1 MISPG
6 IRRFLQEALIED
18 IGSGDITTELII
30 PEKHQS
36 IAHIIAK
43 SDLVLA
49 GLPFVRELFSL
60 YDSTVKFNS
69 LKHDGT
75 ELKSGE
81 TIAELGGNTRSIL
94 VCERTALNILQ
105 RLSGIATLT
114 KRFVDA
120 AKGSRVRILDTRKT
134 TPCMRYLEKYAV
146 RIGGGHN
153 HRMGL
158 YDGILIKDNHIK
170 AAGGIKEAISTIKNK
185 GPISPPAHHL
195 IKIEVEV
202 RNLDEVI
209 EAIEAGADVIMLD
222 NMDEETIKKAVRII
236 REKSPSV
243 LIEASGNVTFENIR
257 SIAETGVDFISIGAL
272 THSAPAA
279 DITLKLI
286 KTL

>member
-1 MISPG
+1 MINPG

-120 AKGSRVRILDTRKT
+120 AKGKVRILDTRKT

-170 AAGGIKEAISTIKNK
+170 AAGGIKKAISILKNK

-243 LIEASGNVTFENIR
+243 LIEASGNVTLENIR
-257 SIAETGVDFISIGAL
+257 DISETGVDFISIGAI
-272 THSAPAA
+272 THSAQAV